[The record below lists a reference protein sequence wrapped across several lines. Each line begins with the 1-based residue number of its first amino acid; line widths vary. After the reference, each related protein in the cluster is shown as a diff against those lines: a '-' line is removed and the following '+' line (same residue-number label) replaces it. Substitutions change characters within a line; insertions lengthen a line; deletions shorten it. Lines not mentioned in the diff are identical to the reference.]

1 MPPSPVKTLI
11 LVQKGT
17 HEPWLGD
24 LQQALDGFADV
35 RVLDATRGF
44 ASQLDDVRVVIDLIG
59 HPNRETIDAGAAAGV
74 EFWQVFGVGVDHVDV
89 DYILDRGIRLT
100 NTPGPFSAI
109 ALAEHA
115 MFLMLSLAKNYLQAR
130 RNLHSGVMCLPVC
143 EELAGRTLGLVGF
156 GASARELAVRGRAF
170 GMRIVAIDVV
180 EPTAEELAAIDVSW
194 FGSSSDLPQLLR
206 ESDFVSLHVP
216 LTAGTHHM
224 LDAELLALMK
234 PTAVLINVA
243 RGAIVDEDA
252 LVRALRNGNL
262 RGAGIDAYS
271 VEPPALDHPLLTLEN
286 VVATP
291 HIAGVT
297 YGTSKR
303 RSAACAE
310 NVRRIGE
317 GLAPLYE
324 VTRQAD
330 SA

>member
-1 MPPSPVKTLI
+1 MPSGPVKTLI
-11 LVQKGT
+11 LVQEGT
-17 HEPWLGD
+17 DEPWLSD
-24 LQQALDGFADV
+24 LRQALDGFAEV
-35 RVLDATRGF
+35 RVLDLTRELAPQF
-44 ASQLDDVRVVIDLIG
+44 DDTRVVIDLIG
-59 HPNRETIDAGAAAGV
+59 HASREVIDVGAAAGV
-74 EFWQVFGVGVDHVDV
+74 ELWQVFGVGIDHVDV
-89 DYILDRGIRLT
+89 EYILDRGIRLT

-115 MFLMLSLAKNYLQAR
+115 MFLMLCLAKKYPQAT
-130 RNLHSGVMCLPVC
+130 RNLHSGALGLPVC

-156 GASARELAVRGRAF
+156 GASARELAVRARAF
-170 GMRIVAIDVV
+170 AMRIVAVDVV
-180 EPTAEELAAIDVSW
+180 EPAAEAIAALDVSW
-194 FGSSSDLPQLLR
+194 LGSSSGLPQLLR
-206 ESDFVSLHVP
+206 ESDYVSLHVP
-216 LTAGTHHM
+216 LTSETRHM
-224 LDAELLALMK
+224 LDAERLALMK

-252 LVRALRNGNL
+252 LAKALRDGRL

-271 VEPPALDHPLLTLEN
+271 VEPPALDHPFLTFEN

-317 GLAPLYE
+317 GLSPLHE
-324 VTRQAD
+324 VTRA
-330 SA
+330 S